1 VRATFIAA
9 VLVAVLVGGPLAAPA
24 LGAPGLVIDAATGEV
39 LVSEEATRPWHPAST
54 TKMMTA
60 FVALRAVKA
69 GRLTIDT
76 PLVASA
82 NAARQKPSKVGIRP
96 GQEITLDNA
105 LKIMMVRSA
114 NDLAVVIAE
123 AVGGSVPGFAQ
134 MMNAEARRLGMNETR
149 FSNPHGFHEVG
160 HQTSARDLALLA
172 RAMLVEYPEF
182 NEYWGISSVQ
192 LGNRVMNN
200 TNGLIGRY
208 PGASGLKTGFV
219 CASGFNLVATANRGG
234 RTLISVVLGAS
245 SGGERV
251 LRSAQLL
258 DQAFGSWGNGGQ
270 TLNSLPASGYSS
282 APDMRQEI
290 CTNRRRGVVL
300 SDDSDY
306 SGTILADTQSGDS
319 MAGGSPMA
327 FFSMQSQQAAP
338 RNYAARPSGR
348 GLLGPRVAAAPIPVF
363 MGRAPGSTA
372 VAVGPGTLGPGSLS
386 ANARRSEV
394 ASALP
399 ASTTALTATS
409 RGAIPGLERPAAQ
422 AAIRAGARPRP
433 LDDEAAT
440 DTPLQL
446 NGVISGGARP
456 NSPRPAA
463 AAAIRSRTAA
473 VNPAQQPAKAAP
485 VSEAKRKQDAVAKAK
500 ADKAKADKAK
510 ADKTM
515 AQKAKAKA
523 QKASAAKEPPQ
534 NRPPLRTS
542 EPRPRE

>member
-234 RTLISVVLGAS
+234 RTLISVVLGA
-245 SGGERV
+245 
-251 LRSAQLL
+251 
-258 DQAFGSWGNGGQ
+258 
-270 TLNSLPASGYSS
+270 
-282 APDMRQEI
+282 
-290 CTNRRRGVVL
+290 
-300 SDDSDY
+300 
-306 SGTILADTQSGDS
+306 
-319 MAGGSPMA
+319 
-327 FFSMQSQQAAP
+327 QAASACSDRHSCWIRP
-338 RNYAARPSGR
+338 SDPGATAGRRSTACRRPVILRPLTCGRKYAPTAGAVSCCRMTPITAAPFWRIRRAVTAWRAARPWRFSPCR
-348 GLLGPRVAAAPIPVF
+348 ASRPR
-363 MGRAPGSTA
+363 RAT
-372 VAVGPGTLGPGSLS
+372 T
-386 ANARRSEV
+386 
-394 ASALP
+394 LP
-399 ASTTALTATS
+399 ARQAAGCWVRAWRPRPSPCSWAAH
-409 RGAIPGLERPAAQ
+409 PAAQ
-422 AAIRAGARPRP
+422 RLLLGQGHWGPDR
-433 LDDEAAT
+433 
-440 DTPLQL
+440 
-446 NGVISGGARP
+446 
-456 NSPRPAA
+456 
-463 AAAIRSRTAA
+463 
-473 VNPAQQPAKAAP
+473 
-485 VSEAKRKQDAVAKAK
+485 
-500 ADKAKADKAK
+500 
-510 ADKTM
+510 
-515 AQKAKAKA
+515 
-523 QKASAAKEPPQ
+523 
-534 NRPPLRTS
+534 
-542 EPRPRE
+542 

>member
-1 VRATFIAA
+1 LAARATS
-9 VLVAVLVGGPLAAPA
+9 VVVLLVAALGGAFLAAPA
-24 LGAPGLVIDAATGEV
+24 VVGSALAAPGLVIDAATGEV

-160 HQTSARDLALLA
+160 HQTSARDLAILA
-172 RAMLVEYPEF
+172 RAMLMEYPEF

-258 DQAFGSWGNGGQ
+258 DQAFGAWGNGGQ
-270 TLNSLPASGYSS
+270 TLRTLPASGYSS

-327 FFSMQSQQAAP
+327 FFSMQSQQPAQRSYGTRATG
-338 RNYAARPSGR
+338 GR
-348 GLLGPRVAAAPIPVF
+348 ALLGPRVAAAPIPVF

-372 VAVGPGTLGPGSLS
+372 LAMGPG
-386 ANARRSEV
+386 ARRPESAAPNTIP
-394 ASALP
+394 ASA
-399 ASTTALTATS
+399 TALTATS
-409 RGAIPGLERPAAQ
+409 REAIPGLERPSAQ
-422 AAIRAGARPRP
+422 AAIRSGARPRP
-433 LDDEAAT
+433 LDDDVAAGS
-440 DTPLQL
+440 PLQL
-446 NGVISGGARP
+446 PGVLSGGP
-456 NSPRPAA
+456 KPGAA
-463 AAAIRSRTAA
+463 AGIRPRTAA

-485 VSEAKRKQDAVAKAK
+485 TSEAKRKQDAAAKLK
-500 ADKAKADKAK
+500 ADKAKA
-510 ADKTM
+510 
-515 AQKAKAKA
+515 QKAKATQQAKA
-523 QKASAAKEPPQ
+523 KQAPKIDAPK
-534 NRPPLRTS
+534 LRD
-542 EPRPRE
+542 

>member
-1 VRATFIAA
+1 MAARATPNVVLLIAA
-9 VLVAVLVGGPLAAPA
+9 LAGWPMATPA
-24 LGAPGLVIDAATGEV
+24 LIASAEAAPGLVIDAATGEV

-160 HQTSARDLALLA
+160 HQTSARDLAILA
-172 RAMLVEYPEF
+172 RAMLMEYPEF
-182 NEYWGISSVQ
+182 NEYWGISAVQ

-234 RTLISVVLGAS
+234 RTLISVVLGAG

-258 DQAFGSWGNGGQ
+258 DQAFGTWGSGGQ
-270 TLNSLPASGYSS
+270 TLNTLPASGFTS

-290 CTNRRRGVVL
+290 CVNRRRGVVL

-327 FFSMQSQQAAP
+327 FFSMQSQQPAQRA
-338 RNYAARPSGR
+338 YGTRPAGGR
-348 GLLGPRVAAAPIPVF
+348 GLLGPRVVTAPLPVF

-372 VAVGPGTLGPGSLS
+372 LAMGPG
-386 ANARRSEV
+386 ARRPEV
-394 ASALP
+394 ASVPGTIP
-399 ASTTALTATS
+399 AAVAALTATS
-409 RGAIPGLERPAAQ
+409 REAVPGMERPAAQ
-422 AAIRAGARPRP
+422 AAIRSGPRPRP
-433 LDDEAAT
+433 LDDESGAG
-440 DTPLQL
+440 TPLQL
-446 NGVISGGARP
+446 NGVVSGG
-456 NSPRPAA
+456 PRPGAA
-463 AAAIRSRTAA
+463 AGIRARTAA
-473 VNPAQQPAKAAP
+473 VNPAQQPAKA
-485 VSEAKRKQDAVAKAK
+485 VSTSDAKRKREAATKAK
-500 ADKAKADKAK
+500 AEKAKTDKSKSQQAK
-510 ADKTM
+510 A
-515 AQKAKAKA
+515 AQQAKSQQAK
-523 QKASAAKEPPQ
+523 QGQVKQGSAAKETPKATAPK
-534 NRPPLRTS
+534 LRD
-542 EPRPRE
+542 